1 MDSAYFANGKV
12 YAWEETFAVVK
23 ALRPSSGQA
32 KLVEGAFAVIQDK
45 NETTVV
51 IEQSRVGEHQNDILE
66 ASNDWNIITFDML
79 LSLNMVG
86 FIAHVTSALA
96 KEGVDVLTFS
106 AYSTEHVLV
115 QSNDLAK
122 ALGVLEHLGCKISS
136 NP

>member
-1 MDSAYFANGKV
+1 MDSSYFANGKV

-32 KLVEGAFAVIQDK
+32 KLVEDAFAVIQDK
-45 NETTVV
+45 SEITVV
-51 IEQSRVGEHQNDILE
+51 LEENKIGEYQEDILE
-66 ASNDWNIITFDML
+66 TSLGWNIITFDML
-79 LSLNMVG
+79 LPLNMVG
-86 FIAHVTSALA
+86 FIGALASTLA
-96 KEGVDVLTFS
+96 KEGIDVLTFS

-115 QSNDLAK
+115 QSTDLAK

>member
-1 MDSAYFANGKV
+1 MDSSYFSNGKV

-32 KLVEGAFAVIQDK
+32 KPIKGAFAVIQDK
-45 NETTVV
+45 NEITVV
-51 IEQSRVGEHQNDILE
+51 IEQSRVGEYQNDILE
-66 ASNDWNIITFDML
+66 SSENWNIITFDML
-79 LSLNMVG
+79 LSLNLVG

-96 KEGVDVLTFS
+96 KEGIDVLTFS

-115 QSNDLAK
+115 QSKDLAK
-122 ALGVLEHLGCKISS
+122 SLGVLEHLGCKISS

>member
-1 MDSAYFANGKV
+1 MDSSYFANGKV

-45 NETTVV
+45 NEITVV
-51 IEQSRVGEHQNDILE
+51 LQENKLGEYQQDILE
-66 ASNDWNIITFDML
+66 TSLGWNIITFDML
-79 LSLNMVG
+79 LPLNMVG
-86 FIAHVTSALA
+86 FIGALASALA
-96 KEGVDVLTFS
+96 NEGIDILTFS

-115 QSNDLAK
+115 QSTDLAK